1 MALPTKKQETA
12 FKLGLLSPY
21 SAYHNKTVLI
31 VPKQLLQTMVIKQYF
46 LLAVVLIVASACST
60 PKEIRYFQD
69 LENGSARE
77 IASISEIQVKVADKI
92 SIVVNSKD
100 PLLANMFNLPVVAHR
115 VGESSSLS
123 QSQQVSS
130 YTVDRGGN
138 IDFPVLG
145 KVHVAGM
152 KREEVA
158 ETIKS
163 QLISR
168 QLVND
173 PVVTVE
179 WANLYF
185 SVLGEVNKPGRYT
198 IDRDKVSLLDAIGMA
213 GDLTIFGQ
221 RKSVMVM
228 REENGQQSIYKVDL
242 TSADQLFASP
252 VYYLQQKDVIYIEP
266 NDTRARQSTVNGNNV
281 RSTSFWISLSSLLT
295 TIAVLVFK

>member
-1 MALPTKKQETA
+1 MA
-12 FKLGLLSPY
+12 
-21 SAYHNKTVLI
+21 
-31 VPKQLLQTMVIKQYF
+31 IKQYF

-69 LENGSARE
+69 LENGTSRE
-77 IASISEIQVKVADKI
+77 IANISEIEVKVADKI

-145 KVHVAGM
+145 KVHVAGK

-173 PVVTVE
+173 PIVTVE

-213 GDLTIFGQ
+213 GDLSIFGQ
-221 RKSVMVM
+221 RKNVMVM
-228 REENGQQSIYKVDL
+228 REENGQQRIYKVDL
-242 TSADQLFASP
+242 TSAEQLFSSP

-281 RSTSFWISLSSLLT
+281 RSTSFWLSLSSLLT